1 MIRLSYLSAA
11 ISTAYAVRSSDEEV
25 PQEAREARAKRWQQ
39 IIRKRG
45 PKLKEPPRPRIQRPV
60 APALDLGE
68 AVCAA
73 PAAAVTGGVLW
84 HGLAPDELVR
94 KREEQAAL
102 LAEID
107 AELARREAAALD
119 EDGSIAR
126 ARAERAAQQ
135 EQERLDM
142 MAASL
147 ARQARRH

>member
-11 ISTAYAVRSSDEEV
+11 ISTAYAVRSTDDDALEV
-25 PQEAREARAKRWQQ
+25 REARARRWQR

-45 PKLKEPPRPRIQRPV
+45 PKHKEPPRPRIEKPV
-60 APALDLGE
+60 VPVIELGE
-68 AVCAA
+68 PVCAA
-73 PAAAVTGGVLW
+73 PAPIATGEALW
-84 HGLAPDELVR
+84 HGLAPDDLAR

-126 ARAERAAQQ
+126 ARAEREAQQ